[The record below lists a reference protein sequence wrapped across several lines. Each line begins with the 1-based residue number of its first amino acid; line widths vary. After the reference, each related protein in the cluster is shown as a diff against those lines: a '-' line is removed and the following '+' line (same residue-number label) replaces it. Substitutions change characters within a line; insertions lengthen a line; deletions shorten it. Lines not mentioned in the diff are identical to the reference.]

1 MALRQYEDPSSTLKR
16 LLLVLLISICGF
28 AQDENSHAVQS
39 ANATAPH
46 EGNRLAGLKRVDGFI
61 PYYWDAKKGVLLL
74 ELTPESMS
82 NEFIYFTGLSS
93 GVGSIEMF
101 ADRSSVTQS
110 QLCRFVRSG
119 PKVLVIAEN
128 MRFRAEHGSP
138 ELKHSVERSFPT
150 SVIAALPIES
160 EQGDN
165 VVVNGNPLVVRDA
178 TGLLGQLRR
187 PSRAVN
193 GMARPVATENVGNW
207 RLDDQRSSVDMDH
220 TRAFPQNT
228 EIENIL
234 TLVSDSA
241 RGMNNPETGV
251 LTVHEHISLLPLP
264 PAGYQPRLADPRV
277 GYFGQQF
284 DDFSRS
290 YKESLGQSYISR
302 WRLEKKD
309 PSAAISEP
317 VKPITFYLDRA
328 IPEPMRSAAR
338 RGALWWNQAFEQ
350 AGFRNALVIEDLPE
364 GADPL
369 DQRYPT
375 IQWTNRD
382 GRGWSVGMV
391 QTDPRTGE
399 ILHGVVQLDS
409 HRMRTVNNY
418 WNAVPRAADSRDDSA
433 MDLFAELDAADPQL
447 SEDEAMVR
455 RIALLTCHEMGH
467 VLGLEH
473 NFAASTFNRGSVMD
487 YFAPRIAIRKD
498 GTADLS
504 DAYMQGVGSYDKFAI
519 EWGYSKGTQAQMPD
533 PDDGQERARLEA
545 VVQKALKQGIFWS
558 NYDDPR
564 WNAYDDGPDPVTW
577 LREVLPVRNAL
588 VAAYGPQM
596 LRKGEPTSRLAA
608 RFALVYLFHRY
619 ALGSAINTVGSAKIP
634 PALAGD
640 GQKPME
646 VWDPQS
652 QREAIR
658 LCLQALRPDQMEV
671 PSRIWNDL
679 VQHENRDLDPES
691 YKSSAG
697 YLFSPYDG
705 ARSIAEIVFGGLLDP
720 ERLARADSIHHF
732 DNASPSADEV
742 ISSLVK
748 STFPAPAAGV
758 AKSGDVSGVVQRQLA
773 DQLMILAA
781 DENATPEV
789 RAEAWTGVNSIYA
802 STKTNRGGAS
812 GSIARSI
819 ESFMRDPKQNVPKLK
834 PSGAPPGPPI

>member
-1 MALRQYEDPSSTLKR
+1 MNKFLIAFLLFSTIVYAQNDSSHR
-16 LLLVLLISICGF
+16 GGQPEVP
-28 AQDENSHAVQS
+28 ASHNEA
-39 ANATAPH
+39 
-46 EGNRLAGLKRVDGFI
+46 NRLAGLNRVDGFI
-61 PYYWDAKKGVLLL
+61 PYYWDAKKGMLLF
-74 ELTPESMS
+74 ELTPQRL
-82 NEFIYFTGLSS
+82 NQEFIYFTGLSS

-101 ADRSSVTQS
+101 ADRSTVGGSH
-110 QLCRFVRSG
+110 LCRFVRSG

-128 MRFRAEHGSP
+128 LRFRAERGSP

-160 EQGDN
+160 EQGDT
-165 VVVNGNPLVVRDA
+165 VVVNGNPLVVRDV
-178 TGLLGQLRR
+178 TGLLGQIRR
-187 PSRAVN
+187 PSQAVN
-193 GMARPVATENVGNW
+193 GMVHPVASDAPANW
-207 RLDDQRSSVDMDH
+207 HLDEQRSSVDMDH
-220 TRAFPQNT
+220 THAFPLNT

-234 TLVSDSA
+234 TFVSDAA
-241 RGMNNPETGV
+241 RGINNPEPGV
-251 LTVHEHISLLPLP
+251 LTVHERISLLALP

-277 GYFGQQF
+277 GFFGQPF
-284 DDFSRS
+284 DDFSRT
-290 YKESLGQSYISR
+290 YKQSLNETYIAR
-302 WRLEKKD
+302 WGLEKKD
-309 PSAAISEP
+309 PSAAMSEP

-350 AGFRNALVIEDLPE
+350 AGFRNALVIEDLPD

-369 DQRYPT
+369 DLRYPT

-382 GRGWSVGMV
+382 GRGWSVGMS

-399 ILHGVVQLDS
+399 ILHAVVQLDS

-418 WNAVPRAADSRDDSA
+418 WNAVPRGPDSPDDSG
-433 MDLFAELDAADPQL
+433 MDAFAELDGIDPQL
-447 SEDEAMVR
+447 SEDEAMTR

-487 YFAPRIAIRKD
+487 YFAPRITIRKD
-498 GTADLS
+498 GTADLN

-519 EWGYSKGTQAQMPD
+519 EWGYSTGGQAQAPL
-533 PDDGQERARLEA
+533 PDDPQERARLEQ
-545 VVQKALKQGIFWS
+545 VVQKALKQGIFWG

-577 LREVLPVRNAL
+577 LREILPVRNAL
-588 VAAYGPQM
+588 VAAYGPAM
-596 LRKGEPTSRLAA
+596 VRKGEPISKLAA

-619 ALGSAINTVGSAKIP
+619 ALASAISTVGSAKIP
-634 PALAGD
+634 PTLAGD
-640 GQKPME
+640 GQEPME
-646 VWDPQS
+646 VWDPHS

-658 LCLQALRPDQMEV
+658 LCLQTLRPDQMEV
-671 PSRIWNDL
+671 PSRIWNNL

-705 ARSIAEIVFGGLLDP
+705 ARSVAEIVFGGLLDP

-732 DNASPSADEV
+732 DNASPSSEEV

-748 STFPAPAAGV
+748 NTFPATPAV
-758 AKSGDVSGVVQRQLA
+758 TEKSIDLSDVVQNQLA

-789 RAEAWTGVNSIYA
+789 RDQAWAGVSGIYTAVKA
-802 STKTNRGGAS
+802 SRSGAS
-812 GSIARSI
+812 VNIARRI
-819 ESFMRDPKQNVPKLK
+819 EAFMRDPKQNVPKLK

>member
-1 MALRQYEDPSSTLKR
+1 MKK
-16 LLLVLLISICGF
+16 LLIVLSFSAFAF
-28 AQDENSHAVQS
+28 AQNDSRTS
-39 ANATAPH
+39 AQTSAPNAPH
-46 EGNRLAGLKRVDGFI
+46 AEANRLAGLKRNDGFI
-61 PYYWDAKKGVLLL
+61 PYYWDAKKGVLLF
-74 ELTPESMS
+74 ELTPQRLEQ
-82 NEFIYFTGLSS
+82 EFIYFTGLSS

-101 ADRSSVTQS
+101 ADRSSVGGS

-128 MRFRAEHGSP
+128 TRFRAEHGSP

-150 SVIAALPIES
+150 SVIAALPVES
-160 EQGDN
+160 EQGETL
-165 VVVNGNPLVVRDA
+165 VVNANPLAVRDA
-178 TGLLGQLRR
+178 TGLLLQLRR

-193 GMARPVATENVGNW
+193 GVIRPIAGDAGANW

-220 TRAFPQNT
+220 THAFPLNT
-228 EIENIL
+228 EVENIL
-234 TLVSDSA
+234 TFVSDSGG
-241 RGMNNPETGV
+241 RGVNNPEAGV
-251 LTVHEHISLLPLP
+251 LTVHEHISLLALP
-264 PAGYQPRLADPRV
+264 EPRFQPRIADPRV
-277 GYFGQQF
+277 GFFGQQF
-284 DDFSRS
+284 DDFSRT
-290 YKESLGQSYISR
+290 YKDSLNRTYIDR

-309 PSAAISEP
+309 PTAAVSEP

-369 DQRYPT
+369 DIRYST

-409 HRMRTVNNY
+409 HRIRTVNNY
-418 WNAVPRAADSRDDSA
+418 WNVVQQTPASGRDDSG
-433 MDLFAELDAADPQL
+433 MDLFADLDGADPKL
-447 SEDEAMVR
+447 SEDEVMVR

-487 YFAPRIAIRKD
+487 YFAPRILIRKD

-519 EWGYSKGTQAQMPD
+519 EWGYSSGNQAAASDD
-533 PDDGQERARLEA
+533 PEERARLET
-545 VVQKALKQGIFWS
+545 VVQRALHQGIFWS

-577 LREVLPVRNAL
+577 LRTVLPVRNAL
-588 VAAYGPQM
+588 VAAYGPSM
-596 LRKGEPTSRLAA
+596 LRNSEPASKLAA
-608 RFALVYLFHRY
+608 RLALVYLFHRY
-619 ALGSAINTVGSAKIP
+619 ALASAINTVGSAKIP
-634 PALAGD
+634 PSLAGD
-640 GQKPME
+640 GQKPLE
-646 VWDPQS
+646 IWDPQS
-652 QREAIR
+652 QREALR
-658 LCLQALRPDQMEV
+658 LCLQALRPDQMEI
-671 PSRIWNDL
+671 PSRIWNFV
-679 VQHENRDLDPES
+679 VQHENRDVDPEA

-705 ARSIAEIVFGGLLDP
+705 ARSIAEVVFGGLLDP
-720 ERLARADSIHHF
+720 ERLARMDSIHHF
-732 DNASPSADEV
+732 NNASPSADEV
-742 ISSLVK
+742 ISTLVK
-748 STFPAPAAGV
+748 NTFVAGPAGT
-758 AKSGDVSGVVQRQLA
+758 KSPQPKSSDLSDVVQNELA
-773 DQLMILAA
+773 DRLMILAA
-781 DENATPEV
+781 DDNATPEV
-789 RAEAWTGVNSIYA
+789 RAEAWTGVNGIYA
-802 STKTNRGGAS
+802 REKARSNETAGN
-812 GSIARSI
+812 IARRI
-819 ESFMRDPKQNVPKLK
+819 EAFTRDPKQNVPKLR

>member
-1 MALRQYEDPSSTLKR
+1 MKK
-16 LLLVLLISICGF
+16 LLLVLCFSGLAF
-28 AQDENSHAVQS
+28 AQNDSRTAAQTSTSATPHAE
-39 ANATAPH
+39 A
-46 EGNRLAGLKRVDGFI
+46 NRLAGLKRNEGFI
-61 PYYWDAKKGVLLL
+61 PYYWDAKKGVLLF
-74 ELTPESMS
+74 ELTPQRIEQ
-82 NEFIYFTGLSS
+82 EFIYFTGLSS

-101 ADRSSVTQS
+101 ADRSSVGGS

-119 PKVLVIAEN
+119 PKVLVMAEN
-128 MRFRAEHGSP
+128 TRFRAEHGSP

-150 SVIAALPIES
+150 SVIAALPVES
-160 EQGDN
+160 EQGETL
-165 VVVNGNPLVVRDA
+165 VVNANPLVVRDA
-178 TGLLGQLRR
+178 TGLLSQLRR
-187 PSRAVN
+187 PSRAIN
-193 GMARPVATENVGNW
+193 GMIRPIAGDTGATW
-207 RLDDQRSSVDMDH
+207 RLDELRSAVDMDH
-220 TRAFPQNT
+220 THAFPLNT

-234 TLVSDSA
+234 TFVSDSGG
-241 RGMNNPETGV
+241 RGVNNPEAGV
-251 LTVHEHISLLPLP
+251 LTVHEHISLLALP
-264 PAGYQPRLADPRV
+264 EPGFQPRFADPRV
-277 GYFGQQF
+277 GFFGQEF
-284 DDFSRS
+284 DDFSRT
-290 YKESLGQSYISR
+290 YKESLNRTYIDR

-309 PSAAISEP
+309 PAAVVSEP

-369 DQRYPT
+369 DIRYPT

-418 WNAVPRAADSRDDSA
+418 WNVVQQTPASGRDDSG
-433 MDLFAELDAADPQL
+433 MDLFAELDGADPQL
-447 SEDEAMVR
+447 SEDEVMVR

-473 NFAASTFNRGSVMD
+473 NFGASTFNRGSVMD
-487 YFAPRIAIRKD
+487 YFAPRISIRKD

-519 EWGYSKGTQAQMPD
+519 EWGYSAPPYEQVGP
-533 PDDGQERARLEA
+533 PDDPREGGRLEGII
-545 VVQKALKQGIFWS
+545 QKALLYGIFWA

-564 WNAYDDGPDPVTW
+564 WNAYDDGLDPVTW
-577 LREVLPVRNAL
+577 LRQVLPVRDAL
-588 VAAYGPQM
+588 LASYSRSM
-596 LRKGEPTSRLAA
+596 LGNEEPESKLAA

-619 ALGSAINTVGSAKIP
+619 ALAAAINTVGSAKITMGHGP
-634 PALAGD
+634 DTDSRRPL
-640 GQKPME
+640 E
-646 VWDPQS
+646 VWDPKS
-652 QREAIR
+652 QREALR
-658 LCLQALRPDQMEV
+658 LCLEALRPDRMEV

-679 VQHENRDLDPES
+679 LQHENRGPDPEA

-732 DNASPSADEV
+732 NQAAPSAEEI
-742 ISSLVK
+742 ISTLVK
-748 STFPAPAAGV
+748 NVFVAAPAGTQNSEP
-758 AKSGDVSGVVQRQLA
+758 KSTDLSDVVQNELA
-773 DQLMILAA
+773 DRLMILAV
-781 DENATPEV
+781 DDNATPEV
-789 RAEAWTGVNSIYA
+789 RAEAWAGVNGIYTREKA
-802 STKTNRGGAS
+802 HGS
-812 GSIARSI
+812 GTAVNMARRI
-819 ESFMRDPKQNVPKLK
+819 EAFTRDPKQNVPKLK

>member
-1 MALRQYEDPSSTLKR
+1 MNRFLIA
-16 LLLVLLISICGF
+16 LLLSTIAY
-28 AQDENSHAVQS
+28 AQTESPRHGGQSETEAASH
-39 ANATAPH
+39 NET
-46 EGNRLAGLKRVDGFI
+46 NRMAGLKRADGFI
-61 PYYWDAKKGVLLL
+61 PYYWDAKKGELLL
-74 ELTPESMS
+74 ELTPQRLSE
-82 NEFIYFTGLSS
+82 EFIYFTGLSS
-93 GVGSIEMF
+93 GVGSIAMF
-101 ADRSSVTQS
+101 ADRSTVGGS

-119 PKVLVIAEN
+119 QKVLVIAEN
-128 MRFRAEHGSP
+128 MRFRAERGSP
-138 ELKHSVERSFPT
+138 ELKHSVERSFPI
-150 SVIAALPIES
+150 SVIATLPIES
-160 EQGDN
+160 EQGDT

-193 GMARPVATENVGNW
+193 GMVRPVATENAGNW
-207 RLDDQRSSVDMDH
+207 RLDEQRSSVDMDH

-234 TLVSDSA
+234 TFVSDAA
-241 RGMNNPETGV
+241 RGINNPEAGV
-251 LTVHEHISLLPLP
+251 LTVHEHISLLALP
-264 PAGYQPRLADPRV
+264 ATGYQPRLADPRV
-277 GYFGQQF
+277 GFFGQPF
-284 DDFSRS
+284 DDFSRT
-290 YKESLGQSYISR
+290 YKQSLSQTYIDR

-309 PSAAISEP
+309 PAAAMSEP

-350 AGFRNALVIEDLPE
+350 AGFRNALVVEDLPE

-369 DQRYPT
+369 DLRYPT

-399 ILHGVVQLDS
+399 ILHAVVQLDS

-418 WNAVPRAADSRDDSA
+418 WNAVPRGADSRDDSA

-519 EWGYSKGTQAQMPD
+519 EWGYSTGGQAQAPD
-533 PDDGQERARLEA
+533 PDDQQERARLEE

-577 LREVLPVRNAL
+577 LRQVLAVRNAL
-588 VAAYGPQM
+588 VAAYGPAM
-596 LRKGEPTSRLAA
+596 LPKGEPVSKLTA

-619 ALGSAINTVGSAKIP
+619 ALASAISTVGSAKIP
-634 PALAGD
+634 PSLAGD

-671 PSRIWNDL
+671 PSRIWNSL
-679 VQHENRDLDPES
+679 VQHENRDLDPEA

-732 DNASPSADEV
+732 DSASPSAEEV
-742 ISSLVK
+742 ISALVK
-748 STFPAPAAGV
+748 STFPAAGAPAG
-758 AKSGDVSGVVQRQLA
+758 KPNDLTDVVQDQLA

-789 RAEAWTGVNSIYA
+789 RSEAWSGVSNVYA
-802 STKTNRGGAS
+802 AAKANRS
-812 GSIARSI
+812 GVSGNMARRI
-819 ESFMRDPKQNVPKLK
+819 EAFMRDPRQNVPKLK

>member
-1 MALRQYEDPSSTLKR
+1 MKI
-16 LLLVLLISICGF
+16 LVLALCLSSF
-28 AQDENSHAVQS
+28 AFTQTDSHSQTGSNPTQA
-39 ANATAPH
+39 
-46 EGNRLAGLKRVDGFI
+46 EGNRLAGLKRNDGFI
-61 PYYWDAKKGVLLL
+61 PYYWDAKKGVLLF
-74 ELTPESMS
+74 ELRPQRLTE
-82 NEFIYFTGLSS
+82 EFIYFTGLSS

-101 ADRSSVTQS
+101 ADRGSVGGS
-110 QLCRFVRSG
+110 QLCRFLRSG

-128 MRFRAEHGSP
+128 TRFRAENGGA

-160 EQGDN
+160 EQGDSL
-165 VVVNGNPLVVRDA
+165 VVNANPLVVRDV

-193 GMARPVATENVGNW
+193 GMVRPVAGEIGASW
-207 RLDDQRSSVDMDH
+207 HLDDQRSGVDMDH
-220 TRAFPQNT
+220 TRAFPLNT

-241 RGMNNPETGV
+241 GRNVNNPEAGV
-251 LTVHEHISLLPLP
+251 LTVHEHVSLLALP
-264 PAGYQPRLADPRV
+264 APGFQPRVSDPRV
-277 GYFGQQF
+277 GFFGQEF
-284 DDFSRS
+284 EDFSRN
-290 YKESLGQSYISR
+290 YKESLTRMYIDH

-309 PSAAISEP
+309 ASAAVSEP
-317 VKPITFYLDRA
+317 VKPLTFYLDRA

-338 RGALWWNQAFEQ
+338 RGALWWNDAFER
-350 AGFRNALVIEDLPE
+350 AGFRNAVVIEDLPE

-369 DQRYPT
+369 DLRYPT

-399 ILHGVVQLDS
+399 ILHSVVQLDS

-418 WNAVPRAADSRDDSA
+418 WNVLQQSPASGRDDSG
-433 MDLFAELDAADPQL
+433 MDLFADLDGADPQL
-447 SEDEAMVR
+447 SEDEVMVR

-473 NFAASTFNRGSVMD
+473 NFAASTFKRGSVMD
-487 YFAPRIAIRKD
+487 YFAPRILIRKD

-519 EWGYSKGTQAQMPD
+519 EWGYSTGAQPPPN
-533 PDDGQERARLEA
+533 PDDPPERARLEA
-545 VVQKALKQGIFWS
+545 VVQKALHQGIFWG
-558 NYDDPR
+558 NYEDPR

-577 LREVLPVRNAL
+577 LRDVLPVRNAL
-588 VAAYGPQM
+588 VTAYGPSM
-596 LRKGEPTSRLAA
+596 LRKGEPTSKLAA

-619 ALGSAINTVGSAKIP
+619 ALTSAISTIGSAKVP

-646 VWDPQS
+646 VWSPQS
-652 QREAIR
+652 QREALR

-679 VQHENRDLDPES
+679 VQHENRDLDPEA

-697 YLFSPYDG
+697 YLFSPFDG
-705 ARSIAEIVFGGLLDP
+705 ARSIAEIVFEGLLNP

-732 DNASPSADEV
+732 VNASPSAEEI
-742 ISSLVK
+742 ISALVK
-748 STFPAPAAGV
+748 NGFPAATGANPAT
-758 AKSGDVSGVVQRQLA
+758 KSSDLSGVVQNELA
-773 DQLMILAA
+773 DHLMILAA
-781 DENATPEV
+781 DDEATAEV
-789 RAEAWTGVNSIYA
+789 RSDAWTGVSGVY
-802 STKTNRGGAS
+802 TLVKTAHNANAAG
-812 GSIARSI
+812 IAHRI
-819 ESFMRDPKQNVPKLK
+819 EVFMRDPKQNVPKLK